1 MLKIDET
8 NNLYIT
14 AYKTAHI
21 LCKFREP
28 TSGETQRTE
37 KCNKKKMHFLL
48 LFFKTR
54 HLYTLRS
61 QFSLMICSCICH
73 NFTYMHNTY
82 YYTYTLHNAY
92 GLNSYIYEVGVA
104 PSSLNSV
111 LCIYKTYPKYIEKE
125 RKTECVI
132 CTFIYIL

>member
-54 HLYTLRS
+54 HLYTLPAKS
-61 QFSLMICSCICH
+61 IQFNDMQ
-73 NFTYMHNTY
+73 
-82 YYTYTLHNAY
+82 LHM
-92 GLNSYIYEVGVA
+92 
-104 PSSLNSV
+104 P
-111 LCIYKTYPKYIEKE
+111 
-125 RKTECVI
+125 
-132 CTFIYIL
+132 